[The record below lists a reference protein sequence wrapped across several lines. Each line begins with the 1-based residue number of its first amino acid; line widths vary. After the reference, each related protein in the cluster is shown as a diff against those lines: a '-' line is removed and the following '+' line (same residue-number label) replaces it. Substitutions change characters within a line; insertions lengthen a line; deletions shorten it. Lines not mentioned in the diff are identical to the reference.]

1 MVKSIIK
8 KVKTN
13 IKEIH
18 WPTKKEVF
26 IDTIFTFSTTA
37 LLAIL
42 IMFWNI
48 GVDKIVQWVLN
59 VL

>member
-18 WPTKKEVF
+18 WPTKKAVLV
-26 IDTIFTFSTTA
+26 DTVFTFSATV
-37 LLAIL
+37 LLTIL
-42 IMFWNI
+42 IMFWNLGI
-48 GVDKIVQWVLN
+48 DKVVQWFLN
-59 VL
+59 IL